1 MTNREGSRPFLK
13 THVVPHPGFPKPLF
27 NKSLIHCHGLITG
40 GGFET
45 PAEAL
50 YLGKHLL
57 SIPIRGQYEQRCNA
71 AALQQMGV
79 MVLDDADTPH
89 FYADIARWLQQPQPA
104 IVQQAND
111 VAQTVAHVVQLAVQ
125 HTPQMVA

>member
-1 MTNREGSRPFLK
+1 
-13 THVVPHPGFPKPLF
+13 
-27 NKSLIHCHGLITG
+27 
-40 GGFET
+40 
-45 PAEAL
+45 
-50 YLGKHLL
+50 
-57 SIPIRGQYEQRCNA
+57 
-71 AALQQMGV
+71 MGV